1 MYFKKFQKHSC
12 LVLVNNVVKSRHLPI
27 VECLSVE
34 GVVKKKA
41 GGAQE
46 QQQPDTL
53 QPWATI
59 LMRHTGKTRLYDIPD
74 TEMKKW

>member
-1 MYFKKFQKHSC
+1 MPFYGKYE
-12 LVLVNNVVKSRHLPI
+12 VKSRHLPI

-41 GGAQE
+41 GAAQE

-53 QPWATI
+53 QLWVAI
-59 LMRHTGKTRLYDIPD
+59 LMRRTGKTRVYDITD
-74 TEMKKW
+74 AEMNKW